1 MDTTDLYNYLLPFQK
16 NGTFKGVYASDALPT
31 RCVLPAAFA
40 INLSPKRE
48 RGTHWVG
55 LYIDEKGAAEYFD
68 SYGFAPD
75 NPNILRFLRM
85 HSINLSYNKRHLSSV
100 KCGKFVCI
108 FIISKMYRKSF
119 EELLDKLSNNLSV
132 NDLVI
137 ENIFKYLKTC
147 CTSTTTTTTTRTQ

>member
-1 MDTTDLYNYLLPFQK
+1 MDTTDLYKYLLPFQK
-16 NGTFKGVYASDALPT
+16 NGVFKGVYASDALPI

-40 INLSPKRE
+40 INLSPRAD

-85 HSINLSYNKRHLSSV
+85 HSIHLSYNKRQIQHLSSV

-137 ENIFKYLKTC
+137 ENIFKYLKSC
-147 CTSTTTTTTTRTQ
+147 TTTTNASQ